1 MGKGVDL
8 GPALQIELDPGRG
21 KEGSAGACQALSA
34 LAHKHGFKFL
44 S

>member
-8 GPALQIELDPGRG
+8 GPALQIELDPGRE
-21 KEGSAGACQALSA
+21 EGETGACQALSA